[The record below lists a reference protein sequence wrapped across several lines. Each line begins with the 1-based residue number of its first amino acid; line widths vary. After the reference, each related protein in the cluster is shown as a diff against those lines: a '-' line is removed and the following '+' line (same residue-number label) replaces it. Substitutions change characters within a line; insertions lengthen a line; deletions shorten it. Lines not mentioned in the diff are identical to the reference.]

1 MTKKI
6 CSVLS
11 MVVFLGLLVIA
22 GFLFV
27 PKMLGYDEYAV
38 LSGSMEPK
46 IPVGAIVYDKNFAA
60 SEAREGAV
68 VTYQLPA
75 GTLVTHRVISVD
87 KEEQT
92 VVTQG
97 DANHIADV
105 APVAWQQIV
114 GVYAFHIP
122 YLGYI
127 SIYAKTPL
135 GIAVVCG
142 VLIVLILLNFIPDIL
157 EEDKKKISDTE
168 IVDGA
173 RDYRLMTR
181 QFVNSLL
188 ELEEYNRFS
197 KGLYGWVG
205 YKTKWMEYENVERV
219 AGETK
224 WSFWKLFVYAI
235 EGIVAFSTVPLLI
248 SAIMGI
254 VFCVLAFILIIVIVA
269 KTLIFGDPTSGWPSM
284 VCIMLFIG
292 GIQLFCIGILGEY
305 FAKAYMELKKRP
317 IFICKETNIQ
327 P

>member
-6 CSVLS
+6 CNVLS

-46 IPVGAIVYDKNFAA
+46 IPVGAIVYDKNFSE
-60 SEAREGAV
+60 SEARDGAV
-68 VTYQLPA
+68 VTYQLSA
-75 GTLVTHRVISVD
+75 GTLVTHRIISVD

-97 DANHIADV
+97 DANHIADA

-157 EEDKKKISDTE
+157 EEDKKKNLNTE
-168 IVDGA
+168 
-173 RDYRLMTR
+173 
-181 QFVNSLL
+181 
-188 ELEEYNRFS
+188 
-197 KGLYGWVG
+197 
-205 YKTKWMEYENVERV
+205 
-219 AGETK
+219 
-224 WSFWKLFVYAI
+224 
-235 EGIVAFSTVPLLI
+235 
-248 SAIMGI
+248 
-254 VFCVLAFILIIVIVA
+254 
-269 KTLIFGDPTSGWPSM
+269 
-284 VCIMLFIG
+284 
-292 GIQLFCIGILGEY
+292 
-305 FAKAYMELKKRP
+305 
-317 IFICKETNIQ
+317 
-327 P
+327 

>member
-6 CSVLS
+6 CNVLS

-38 LSGSMEPK
+38 LSGSMEPG
-46 IPVGAIVYDKNFAA
+46 IPVGAIVYDKNFSE
-60 SEAREGAV
+60 SEAREV
-68 VTYQLPA
+68 VTYQLSA
-75 GTLVTHRVISVD
+75 GTLVTHRIISVD
-87 KEEQT
+87 EEEQT

-97 DANHIADV
+97 DANNIADA

-168 IVDGA
+168 
-173 RDYRLMTR
+173 
-181 QFVNSLL
+181 
-188 ELEEYNRFS
+188 
-197 KGLYGWVG
+197 
-205 YKTKWMEYENVERV
+205 
-219 AGETK
+219 
-224 WSFWKLFVYAI
+224 
-235 EGIVAFSTVPLLI
+235 
-248 SAIMGI
+248 
-254 VFCVLAFILIIVIVA
+254 
-269 KTLIFGDPTSGWPSM
+269 
-284 VCIMLFIG
+284 
-292 GIQLFCIGILGEY
+292 
-305 FAKAYMELKKRP
+305 
-317 IFICKETNIQ
+317 
-327 P
+327 

>member
-6 CSVLS
+6 CNVLS

-38 LSGSMEPK
+38 LSGSMEPG
-46 IPVGAIVYDKNFAA
+46 IPVGAIVYDKNFTG
-60 SEAREGAV
+60 SE
-68 VTYQLPA
+68 A
-75 GTLVTHRVISVD
+75 GTLVTHRIISVD

-97 DANHIADV
+97 DANNIADA
-105 APVAWQQIV
+105 APVAWQQII

-168 IVDGA
+168 
-173 RDYRLMTR
+173 
-181 QFVNSLL
+181 
-188 ELEEYNRFS
+188 
-197 KGLYGWVG
+197 
-205 YKTKWMEYENVERV
+205 
-219 AGETK
+219 
-224 WSFWKLFVYAI
+224 
-235 EGIVAFSTVPLLI
+235 
-248 SAIMGI
+248 
-254 VFCVLAFILIIVIVA
+254 
-269 KTLIFGDPTSGWPSM
+269 
-284 VCIMLFIG
+284 
-292 GIQLFCIGILGEY
+292 
-305 FAKAYMELKKRP
+305 
-317 IFICKETNIQ
+317 
-327 P
+327 

>member
-38 LSGSMEPK
+38 LSGSMEPG
-46 IPVGAIVYDKNFAA
+46 IPVGAIVYDKNFSE

-75 GTLVTHRVISVD
+75 GTLVTHRIISVD

-97 DANHIADV
+97 DANNIADT
-105 APVAWQQIV
+105 ALVAWQQIV